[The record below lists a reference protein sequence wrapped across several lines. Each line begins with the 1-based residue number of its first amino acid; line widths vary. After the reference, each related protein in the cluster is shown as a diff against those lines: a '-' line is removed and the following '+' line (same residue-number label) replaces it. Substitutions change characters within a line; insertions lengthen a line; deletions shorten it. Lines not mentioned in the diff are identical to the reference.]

1 MARENLD
8 LDIDVNGVATS
19 IAQIQAL
26 RTSLN
31 AISTNAMQLSE
42 RLGSITENSDRLDNS
57 VNKNSRSLTRLN
69 RNLKRFQGVLK
80 VVTGPVLK
88 FIKALGK
95 FGFIAL
101 AGEIALFTAGLVAVK
116 LALITGKAAANLYGI
131 ALKGVAVAAAGVA
144 TAVATAAAAIRQF
157 NEASLSPYLGGG
169 LAGRRAA
176 ARATRGLSPSVAG
189 LLGGEGTTGVTTS
202 LIRSGVAPQNINR
215 IASTLFA
222 LSGGDV
228 TATVG
233 LAGAINKD
241 DFKATKKAI
250 EGASGFKEGSL
261 AGVTTVEGL
270 LSALQGNTVVKESFQ
285 NIGQELAQTF
295 IGTMKTEFAG
305 LKNFFADLGDP
316 LIEPFRR
323 SFLEISRIIKEDM
336 LSIAGVIQQ
345 AGADSFAPTL
355 VSLVDSISNFFRSNI
370 IENIQSLDTF
380 ADSIIDFFRGV
391 REFFADIGDV
401 LRRFEPAANVV
412 IDMFRAMG
420 DAAGGRGLF
429 AGFSDL
435 VVANKDAFIQF
446 GASIGNVIGAVFDL
460 FKSGN
465 NAFFNRLDSIS
476 ETFNSIA
483 TNFVPMIGKLLEAFT
498 PLFEALPGIIAD
510 LSKAFTQFAP
520 ILKGFMTILAA
531 FATAIAKIAS
541 VLGGPLLTAVF
552 ALSALTKVL
561 IMSVGAMK
569 LYSGFMEGLAKL
581 PPGVSQ
587 HINLKNAARIAG
599 AGMIGYGLVDA
610 AVMQTGGGLVGGLS
624 AAGGVGLI
632 TRNARMA
639 GAAGGLVAFGGG
651 ALSAKNDGIG
661 VMNTAA
667 TVGGAALTAGATFA
681 GMGGMSTLA
690 ITGIGAL
697 IGAAVLAGMT
707 IWGVRSRDHSANVM
721 ADALDMYFEE
731 FTEAG
736 KMTAEKFFEG
746 YNLQKDMRKAME
758 AGADTREFEQFINK
772 YSELLGGLLGKDIG
786 DMDQERLAALIEER
800 DIEAKAIEAVSSA
813 ARVYHDNLMIL
824 ENATG
829 KTGEEILRLADSL
842 GINLFEAI
850 GNAVNMTT
858 VLVAD
863 LNRID
868 PTRGILPDIESTSLF
883 RTETAAS
890 ANAALTEL
898 LTADELTSD
907 LVAGYITSASALE
920 VQRGAD
926 PITAAFGAI
935 GNLRMQGERLG
946 RPELTRLAR
955 ELEDSQF
962 SRIVEA
968 SGGALSEE
976 DLRRAYNDK
985 AYTDVYGNR
994 ILAMTSGRAIQGQI
1008 RAADQLESALAY
1020 SSTMDPFE
1028 RIGILRGRYGNQMSG
1043 ADRLRLEGIE
1053 RRAAFSEESDEALN
1067 KVISDF
1073 LINTD
1078 SINLGQEQLAADQ
1091 LAQLQI
1097 IAENTK
1103 TATTIMINGEE
1114 IPVGERTTTVLPNSN
1129 GVTVTTQST
1138 TGGTTQGGAP

>member
-1 MARENLD
+1 VARENLD

-42 RLGSITENSDRLDNS
+42 RLGSITENSDKLDNS
-57 VNKNSRSLTRLN
+57 VNKNSRTLTKLN
-69 RNLKRFQGVLK
+69 RSLRRFQGVLK
-80 VVTGPVLK
+80 SVTGPVMK
-88 FIKALGK
+88 FVKALGK

-101 AGEIALFTAGLVAVK
+101 AGEIALFTTGLVAVK
-116 LALITGKAAANLYGI
+116 LALITGRAAASLYSV
-131 ALKGVAVAAAGVA
+131 ALKGVAVAAASVA
-144 TAVATAAAAIRQF
+144 TAVATAAAALRQF
-157 NEASLSPYLGGG
+157 NEVSLSPYLGGG

-176 ARATRGLSPSVAG
+176 ARGTRGLSPSLSG
-189 LLGGEGTTGVTTS
+189 LLGGEGTTGVTSS

-215 IASTLFA
+215 IAGTLFA

-270 LSALQGNTVVKESFQ
+270 LAALQGNTVVKESFQ
-285 NIGQELAQTF
+285 NIGQELANTF
-295 IGTMKTEFAG
+295 IGTLKTEFST
-305 LKNFFADLGDP
+305 LKTFFADIGDP
-316 LIEPFRR
+316 LLEPFRQ
-323 SFLEISRIIKEDM
+323 SFMQVSKIIKEDM

-345 AGADSFAPTL
+345 AGAESFAPTL
-355 VSLVDSISNFFRSNI
+355 VSIVDSISEFFRSNI
-370 IENIQSLDTF
+370 VENIESLDTF

-446 GASIGNVIGAVFDL
+446 GTSIGNVIGAIFDL

-465 NAFFNRLDSIS
+465 SAFFNRLDSIS
-476 ETFNSIA
+476 KTFDSIA
-483 TNFVPMIGKLLEAFT
+483 TNFIPMIGKLLDSFT

-520 ILKGFMTILAA
+520 VLKGFMTILAA

-569 LYSGFMEGLAKL
+569 AYQGFAGSLGKF
-581 PPGVSQ
+581 PGVNAQ
-587 HINLKNAARIAG
+587 NLTRAAG
-599 AGMIGYGLVDA
+599 AGLIGYGIVDA
-610 AVMQTGGGLVGGLS
+610 LAIQSGGGLGAGLS
-624 AAGGVGLI
+624 AAAGTYMLSKNLRYAGGAGGAAALVGGAISAQQNGIGVGNTI
-632 TRNARMA
+632 ST
-639 GAAGGLVAFGGG
+639 VGGG
-651 ALSAKNDGIG
+651 ALLGGSA
-661 VMNTAA
+661 
-667 TVGGAALTAGATFA
+667 LAGF
-681 GMGGMSTLA
+681 GGMSALA
-690 ITGIGAL
+690 ATGIGAVVGGL
-697 IGAAVLAGMT
+697 ILTGMT
-707 IWGVRSRDHSANVM
+707 IWNVRNKDHAANVM
-721 ADALDMYFEE
+721 ADGLEMYFEE
-731 FTEAG
+731 FAEAG

-746 YNLQKDMRKAME
+746 YNLQKDMQTAMA
-758 AGADTREFEQFINK
+758 AGADTKEFQKFIDT
-772 YSELLGGLLGKDIG
+772 YSGMLSDLIGKDIN
-786 DMDQERLAALIEER
+786 DMDQERLEALIRER
-800 DIEAKAIEAVSSA
+800 GIEAEAIEAVTSA
-813 ARVYHDNLMIL
+813 SRIYHDNLMIL

-829 KTGEEILRLADSL
+829 KTGEELLRFAD
-842 GINLFEAI
+842 AI
-850 GNAVNMTT
+850 GVDLWNAMSNAVNMTVMLT
-858 VLVAD
+858 AD

-868 PTRGILPDIESTSLF
+868 RTMGILPDIESTSLF
-883 RTETAAS
+883 RTESAAS
-890 ANAALTEL
+890 TNAALNEMMN
-898 LTADELTSD
+898 ADSLTSD
-907 LVAGYITSASALE
+907 MVSAFVTQATNLE
-920 VQRGAD
+920 IMRGAD
-926 PITAAFGAI
+926 PIAAAFGPI
-935 GNLRMQGERLG
+935 SELLRLG
-946 RPELTRLAR
+946 AR
-955 ELEDSQF
+955 EGREDVSRVGRDLLRSQID
-962 SRIVEA
+962 SIVEA
-968 SGGALSEE
+968 SGGALSADE
-976 DLRRAYNDK
+976 LTSAYEQK
-985 AYTDVYGNR
+985 AFENELGQR
-994 ILAMTSGRAIQGQI
+994 IRTITGGEAVQGRI
-1008 RAADQLESALAY
+1008 RAMDQIESALAY
-1020 SSTMDPFE
+1020 SSSMDPRE
-1028 RIGILRGRYGNQMSG
+1028 RINILRARYGSSMT
-1043 ADRLRLEGIE
+1043 AEERLTLGGIE
-1053 RRAAFSEESDEALN
+1053 RGAFAGVDEAVLN
-1067 KVISDF
+1067 KEIST
-1073 LINTD
+1073 LLAESQ

-1091 LAQLQI
+1091 LVELRR

-1103 TATTIMINGEE
+1103 QATTIMINGEE
-1114 IPVGERTTTVLPNSN
+1114 IPVGERTSTVLPNSN